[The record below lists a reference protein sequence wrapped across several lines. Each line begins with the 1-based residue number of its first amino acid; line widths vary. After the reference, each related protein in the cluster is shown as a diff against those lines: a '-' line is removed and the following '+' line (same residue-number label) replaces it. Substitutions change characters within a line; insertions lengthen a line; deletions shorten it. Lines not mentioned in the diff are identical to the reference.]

1 MNHIP
6 DNLLDGWEILIV
18 DDEPDSLEVASV
30 ILDAYGATVHEAGDG
45 AEALALMKRTRP
57 MLVIS
62 DLSMPVMDGWRFL
75 NAIRDDVDLM
85 YTPVIALTAHAMP
98 GDAQRAL
105 EAGFNNYLTKPLT
118 VETFMENLVL
128 VLMQI
133 PILAEH
139 INI

>member
-6 DNLLDGWEILIV
+6 DNLLEGWEILVV

-30 ILDAYGATVHEAGDG
+30 ILDAYGAKVHEAGDG
-45 AEALALMKRTRP
+45 AEALALMKRARP

-75 NAIRDDVDLM
+75 SAIRDDADLM

-133 PILAEH
+133 PMLAEH

>member
-1 MNHIP
+1 MNDIP
-6 DNLLDGWEILIV
+6 DNLLQGWQILVV
-18 DDEPDSLEVASV
+18 DDEPDSLEVASI
-30 ILDAYGATVHEAGDG
+30 ILDAYGATVYEAGNG
-45 AEALALMKRTRP
+45 AEGYAMMQEHRP

-62 DLSMPVMDGWRFL
+62 DLSMPVMDGWSFL
-75 NAIRDDVDLM
+75 KTVREDNDLRHI
-85 YTPVIALTAHAMP
+85 PVIALTAHAMP

-133 PILAEH
+133 PVLAEQ
-139 INI
+139 IMI